1 MEEGEVAESKR
12 RGEDAVDEHLDE
24 VFVDAVDDET
34 LDDDDDLVTAGA
46 GKRRRSSVSAR
57 DLEGKTGPGSKTD
70 KTIAHPGLFERIA
83 RFFREVV
90 AELRKVNWPS
100 RKELLTYTSVVVVFV
115 VIMMSIVG
123 GLDWSFAWLV
133 THVFG

>member
-24 VFVDAVDDET
+24 VFVDA
-34 LDDDDDLVTAGA
+34 DDDDDFADDLTAGA
-46 GKRRRSSVSAR
+46 GTVTRRGSSAATRAKTAR
-57 DLEGKTGPGSKTD
+57 DQTPAKTAKTAIDSPGFFD
-70 KTIAHPGLFERIA
+70 RIA

-100 RKELLTYTSVVVVFV
+100 RKELLTYTTVVVVFV

-123 GLDWSFAWLV
+123 GLDWAFAWLV